1 MGSSRVSFILIMWA
15 MFRKFLVMLVA
26 LFLGLGYAHA
36 QLTTEKPAF
45 AQPKL
50 VDPLPF
56 KVGETLVYDV
66 SFSRLIFSG
75 VIGELKLSVSK
86 PEAPTAPELLEFRA
100 DAVSKGF
107 FPALF
112 GIKVKDRFVSLVN
125 QSDFGIHTSKRFLEE
140 GKVRREQTAVV
151 NRDLG
156 TVTYSDRDL
165 ASTKSSPKVKEKPSP
180 SWIQDVLST
189 IYYVRSQALKEGEVI
204 PVPISDAGE
213 VYNIEIVTGRSE
225 EIKTSSGKVRAI
237 PLNAKVFDGRYLKR
251 SGEMLV
257 WVTDDPARVPLRAKI
272 KTSGATITVELK
284 RVMPSS

>member
-1 MGSSRVSFILIMWA
+1 MWA
-15 MFRKFLVMLVA
+15 MYRKFGVVLVG
-26 LFLGLGYAHA
+26 LFLGLGYATA
-36 QLTTEKPAF
+36 QLTTEKTAF

-56 KVGETLVYDV
+56 RIGETLVYDV

-75 VIGELKLSVSK
+75 VIGELKLSVSR
-86 PEAPTAPELLEFRA
+86 PDAPSTPELLEFRA

-125 QSDFGIHTSKRFLEE
+125 QSDFGIHTSKRLLEE
-140 GKVRREQTAVV
+140 GKVRREQTAVI
-151 NRDLG
+151 NRDSG

-165 ASTKSSPKVKEKPSP
+165 ASTKSAPKIKEKPSP
-180 SWIQDVLST
+180 SWIQDLLST
-189 IYYVRSQALKEGEVI
+189 IYYVRAQALKEGEVI
-204 PVPISDAGE
+204 QVPISDAGD
-213 VYNIEIVTGRSE
+213 VYNIEIVTGKSE
-225 EIKTSSGKVRAI
+225 EIKTSSGKVKAI

-251 SGEMLV
+251 RGEMLV
-257 WVTDDPARVPLRAKI
+257 WVTDDTSRVPLRAKI

>member
-1 MGSSRVSFILIMWA
+1 MLA
-15 MFRKFLVMLVA
+15 MFRKILVLLVA
-26 LFLGLGYAHA
+26 LSLGPGYATA
-36 QLTTEKPAF
+36 QLTTEKAAF

-56 KVGETLVYDV
+56 KIGETLVYDV
-66 SFSRLIFSG
+66 TFSRLILSG

-86 PEAPTAPELLEFRA
+86 PDAPTAPELLEFTA

-125 QSDFGIHTSKRFLEE
+125 PSDFGIHTSKRFLEE

-156 TVTYSDRDL
+156 TITYSDRDL
-165 ASTKSSPKVKEKPSP
+165 ASRKGAPKVKEKPSP
-180 SWIQDVLST
+180 SWIQDLLST

-213 VYNIEIVTGRSE
+213 VYNIEIVTGKSE
-225 EIKTSSGKVRAI
+225 EIKTSSGKVNAI
-237 PLNAKVFDGRYLKR
+237 PLNVKVFDGRYLKR

-257 WVTDDPARVPLRAKI
+257 WVTDDSARVPLRAKI